1 MKGDSYNIIR
11 AAMLA
16 RRQVICSYNGYH
28 REICVHTIGMSGG
41 KEMILGYQFAGENN
55 NPPQSDE
62 QRWRCMEVAKLEGI
76 TVRDGPWRTSTNH
89 PRLKPASK
97 TSIWKLLANR

>member
-1 MKGDSYNIIR
+1 
-11 AAMLA
+11 MLA

-89 PRLKPASK
+89 SK
-97 TSIWKLLANR
+97 AQTCVKDVDLEVTS

>member
-1 MKGDSYNIIR
+1 MKSESYNIIR

-16 RRQVICSYNGYH
+16 RRQVVCSYNGYR

-41 KEMILGYQFAGENN
+41 KEMILGYQFAGESS

-62 QRWRCMEVAKLEGI
+62 QRWRCMEVAKLERI

-89 PRLKPASK
+89 SK
-97 TSIWKLLANR
+97 AQTCVKDVDLEITS